1 MKTNTITP
9 ASPWAAPLSARERF
23 CIAPNASLQGTGVS
37 AAYGTH
43 MTVTAARKHDAQV
56 PDPRGRMR

>member
-1 MKTNTITP
+1 MNTNTITP

-23 CIAPNASLQGTGVS
+23 GIAPNASLQGTGVS
-37 AAYGTH
+37 AYG